1 MQVWAQWNHPFD
13 MPSAI
18 WGRFLGFSCP
28 EFPLGS
34 VVVSACSLMAARWQV
49 FFSFLS
55 SLRAHGLTHGGLQSP
70 MAVTSLFTDMA
81 ENAPSFR
88 GDSDGG
94 GAKATEGYSINH
106 RPAEEG
112 PLGAQEAERL
122 GEGDGAL

>member
-1 MQVWAQWNHPFD
+1 
-13 MPSAI
+13 
-18 WGRFLGFSCP
+18 
-28 EFPLGS
+28 
-34 VVVSACSLMAARWQV
+34 MAARWQV

-88 GDSDGG
+88 SDSDGG